1 MDISLHGELNRTQ
14 LKQLQTMLA
23 NGELPPAKQQRLLQ
37 RIAKRGVIPAAKAPC
52 SRTKEC

>member
-37 RIAKRGVIPAAKAPC
+37 RIAKTRRYSGRKAPC